1 MFYSTDRKQIW
12 SKRKKKE
19 TKKEKKDSSTDPKE
33 VSQTLIHATSG
44 ADTSDGK
51 CLATQRDMRHI

>member
-1 MFYSTDRKQIW
+1 MEQK
-12 SKRKKKE
+12 KKKE

-44 ADTSDGK
+44 ADSSDGK
-51 CLATQRDMRHI
+51 CLATQRDMIHI